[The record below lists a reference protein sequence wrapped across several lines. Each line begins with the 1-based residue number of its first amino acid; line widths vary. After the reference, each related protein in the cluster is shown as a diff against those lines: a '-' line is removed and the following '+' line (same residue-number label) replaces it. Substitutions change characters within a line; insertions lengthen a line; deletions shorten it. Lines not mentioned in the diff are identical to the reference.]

1 MTRRRSVDGRL
12 TGVAAASAS
21 DCSQRR
27 ARRCDAARG
36 LFWSRRHGGGVE
48 GGGCRRCYRSDW
60 RFFSQN
66 AVASAQRPLNVMDGN
81 LWECELFGLAAVFE
95 DTWLRL
101 WDCCCCSVEG
111 SGGRS
116 GPAGRESGQNEVV
129 CLFLWRSMSSLCVSI
144 KTRPLWTEGGGA
156 PGGGA
161 RRIPRGGKVE
171 NLEDTTFRTRSFQR
185 TPMETRFR

>member
-66 AVASAQRPLNVMDGN
+66 GVASAQRPLNVMDGN

-101 WDCCCCSVEG
+101 WDCCCCSVGG
-111 SGGRS
+111 SERAGGQRVRPKQRRVFVS
-116 GPAGRESGQNEVV
+116 LAVNELALCFHQNEAVV
-129 CLFLWRSMSSLCVSI
+129 DGRRRSA
-144 KTRPLWTEGGGA
+144 GGG
-156 PGGGA
+156 PGGS
-161 RRIPRGGKVE
+161 PRGGKVE

-185 TPMETRFR
+185 IPMETRFR